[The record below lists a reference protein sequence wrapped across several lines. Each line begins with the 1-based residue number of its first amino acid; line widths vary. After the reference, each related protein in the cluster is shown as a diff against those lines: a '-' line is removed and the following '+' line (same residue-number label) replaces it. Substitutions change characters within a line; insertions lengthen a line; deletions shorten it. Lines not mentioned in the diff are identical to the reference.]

1 VTEFLARTISRRMN
15 VQSAKT
21 DRINYAI
28 PWIVGLMMM
37 YSEHASYI
45 FLGLEP
51 ISAISLSFDSSKI
64 EKGVLSFEA
73 FKQAYVSQVG
83 SGTNFGDIVIF

>member
-1 VTEFLARTISRRMN
+1 MN

-28 PWIVGLMMM
+28 PWIVGLMM

-83 SGTNFGDIVIF
+83 SGTNFGDIFIL